1 MLLLTLFRIQYIK
14 ITVFFGS
21 TNGQLLYGDRELPNE
36 KICFL
41 KISEKKFNNIKQKKR
56 NNSNKK
62 HIQKSKIKKEKHT

>member
-1 MLLLTLFRIQYIK
+1 MLLLIPFIQYIK

-21 TNGQLLYGDRELPNE
+21 TSGQLLYGDRELPNE

-41 KISEKKFNNIKQKKR
+41 KISEKKKLKNIKQKKR
-56 NNSNKK
+56 NNNNKK